1 MLRSLP
7 EALKKTNT
15 AYTVFTNNE
24 TYPGVPLSYFHFCS
38 TDDSNILCSHYLLQI
53 FSLLPSGICFLE
65 LLESSQKVPWSVSGE
80 KENGAIA
87 WKMWHFS

>member
-15 AYTVFTNNE
+15 AYTMFTNNE

-53 FSLLPSGICFLE
+53 FSLLPSGIFLE